1 METLQ
6 KGLPE
11 IISWWKYTNTL
22 HMLCRKVEAEAKPPE
37 KADAVRKSETAEY
50 GAWKDQWQRSKD
62 DWQCSWQSS
71 EDNWWNSKLLS
82 CTWLPAFARAHVIVR
97 NLTRSEIRDGSCQT
111 VRCQWHRGWKRKEPC
126 LPRCRRWYQALYMYG
141 MGLEPPKCYYS
152 TIVVS
157 LTGLCPLMVNK
168 VLS

>member
-1 METLQ
+1 MPIFVAEIRVETLQ

-37 KADAVRKSETAEY
+37 KADAARKSETAEY

-62 DWQCSWQSS
+62 DWQWSS

-82 CTWLPAFARAHVIVR
+82 CTWLPAFARAHDCTQFDAFR
-97 NLTRSEIRDGSCQT
+97 NS
-111 VRCQWHRGWKRKEPC
+111 
-126 LPRCRRWYQALYMYG
+126 
-141 MGLEPPKCYYS
+141 
-152 TIVVS
+152 
-157 LTGLCPLMVNK
+157 
-168 VLS
+168 